1 MFKKL
6 IELLQNCLI
15 TKDYFTRKNFTSFS
29 LNDMIKSQVNTIKKI
44 QGRRVAYWQLQHMS
58 DSALK
63 DIGITRGEIK
73 SKFQDK
79 ENL

>member
-15 TKDYFTRKNFTSFS
+15 TKDYFTRKNFTSSS

-44 QGRRVAYWQLQHMS
+44 QERRGKAQGQQFVAQPKKVAAKVKPYR
-58 DSALK
+58 K
-63 DIGITRGEIK
+63 IT
-73 SKFQDK
+73 
-79 ENL
+79 

>member
-1 MFKKL
+1 MFKK
-6 IELLQNCLI
+6 
-15 TKDYFTRKNFTSFS
+15 F
-29 LNDMIKSQVNTIKKI
+29 IKTI
-44 QGRRVAYWQLQHMS
+44 QEAQERRVAYWQLQHMS

>member
-15 TKDYFTRKNFTSFS
+15 TKDYFTRKNFTSLS

-44 QGRRVAYWQLQHMS
+44 QERRVAYWQLQHMS
-58 DSALK
+58 DKALR
-63 DIGITRGEIK
+63 DIGVTRGEIRQK
-73 SKFQDK
+73 VFDQ
-79 ENL
+79 